1 MANPTL
7 AVSSVVNVT
16 VTLSPLAAAL
26 RNFGAMCILGS
37 SNVIPTS
44 ERIRSYS
51 AIADVATDF
60 GTTAPEYLAA
70 LAFFSQ
76 SPKPNLLYIARID
89 LDDSEPETY
98 ADVVAELLQYTSWYG
113 LFIASAHTDA
123 EALAV
128 SALIE
133 AATPTRIVAHTSQD
147 PNELVAESTTL
158 GSQAHALGYNR
169 TIVMYSSET
178 PYAAMSI
185 LGRMSTVN
193 FEGSNTTITLKFKV
207 CPGVVAENLTASQYA
222 VLKANCVNVFA
233 AFQNDTS
240 ILQEGV
246 CSSGWF
252 VDEVHGLDWLQN
264 RVETDLW
271 NLLYTTAT
279 KVGQDEAGV
288 TQLVA
293 TVTKSLTQGVR
304 NRLLA
309 PGVWNGDSFGAL
321 QTGDTLSTGFYVY
334 ITPLAEQ
341 SQSDREARKA
351 PPIQVAA
358 KLAGAVHF
366 ADVSIIVNR

>member
-1 MANPTL
+1 MAHTL

-26 RNFGAMCILGS
+26 RNFGAMCVLGS
-37 SNVIPTS
+37 SDVIPTS
-44 ERIRSYS
+44 ERIRAYS
-51 AIADVATDF
+51 SISDVLEDF
-60 GTTAPEYLAA
+60 GTSAPEYLAA

-76 SPKPNLLYIARID
+76 SPRPNLLYIARRD
-89 LDDSEPETY
+89 AEGSGPESL
-98 ADVVAELLQYTSWYG
+98 ADVVGELLDYTTWYG
-113 LFIASAHTDA
+113 LFIADTHTTE

-133 AATPTRIVAHTSQD
+133 AASPTRIVAWTSQD
-147 PNELVAESTTL
+147 ANEIVSGSETL
-158 GSQAHALGYNR
+158 GSKLKALGYNR
-169 TIVMYSSET
+169 SIVMYSSAT
-178 PYAAMSI
+178 PYAAMSL
-185 LGRMSTVN
+185 LGRMATVN
-193 FEGSNTTITLKFKV
+193 FEGSNTAITLKFKQ

-222 VLKANCVNVFA
+222 VLKGNNVNVFA

-252 VDEVHGLDWLQN
+252 IDEVHGLDWLQN

-271 NLLYTTAT
+271 NLLYTSAT
-279 KVGQDEAGV
+279 KVGQDEAGI

-304 NRLLA
+304 NHLLA

-321 QTGDTLSTGFYVY
+321 TTGDTLSSGFYVY
-334 ITPLAEQ
+334 ITPLSEQ

-351 PPIQVAA
+351 PPIQIAA
-358 KLAGAVHF
+358 KLAGAIHF
-366 ADVSIIVNR
+366 CDVSIVVNR